1 MIRPPLAFFQKL
13 LSRLGLLSLA
23 GALLLHSG
31 TADAASYWN
40 GSSSGLWTTD
50 ANWSTD
56 VNSGITATAPI
67 STTDVFFSTT
77 TPGPLNLGTTLG
89 QNFSINSLSYLST
102 AATTSIGGGGVNTL
116 TIGTGGITVEETA
129 VAATHVITADVILG
143 ANQIWTIGSTSAA
156 SSTSFRVGG
165 GISGAFSLTKAGRG
179 VLDLGGTASYTG
191 STTVSAGT
199 LFVNGGGQITDTSSI
214 LVDGLPADNAILTVD
229 GATSSVATTGT
240 LSIGT
245 GSTNGTGALNILNG
259 ATVTSAGT
267 TLIGNQSGGVTANFG
282 TATVDGTGSTL
293 TATAVSLGASST
305 LNIQNGAAV
314 NIGAGAGTLTVGF
327 SGGGP
332 ATLNIGAFAGGTT
345 AGTLSAATLSRNGGP
360 GKVNFNQ
367 TDASYTFAPNITGAI
382 AVEQRGTG
390 TTILTGT
397 NSYAGVTTITTG
409 VLQIGNGGTTGTL
422 GSANVVNNATLNFN
436 RSNPLAVANV
446 ISGTG
451 AVNQNGTGTTTLSAT
466 NQTYTGATTVN
477 AGTLEL
483 TGGVNSMYSSGVTAG
498 QVTVNSGG
506 TLLLSGTDTF
516 GQSSSA
522 LNVVL
527 TVNAGGTVKNGAG
540 FYNPFRNAVFNGGT
554 LETNNGVLAD
564 YQAFGLEGTVT
575 IGGSSATNFSTV
587 GTTNNGI
594 SIGRQGVAATTTFD
608 VADATSSAAADLVVA
623 VAVTDMGGQVS
634 SLSKTGAGTMLFTAA
649 SAVSYTGTT
658 SISAGGYVMN
668 GTQTGA
674 GNFTVDSG
682 AMLAGAGAISTAA
695 GQSMFLNGTVSVGDP
710 TGVATAATFSLAT
723 SGGGSVVFGTGSVIL
738 MDVFTGAGAG
748 DNTGNAASADRIS
761 LTGTLT
767 TTTTGTLVL
776 ANPNALN
783 SFAAGDQWKLFDL
796 NAGAGSIVGDL
807 TVIDTALGLV
817 NGLTGE
823 FDKLTGIYRIVGST
837 PQLSAQQSGLQT
849 AAAQGQALMAAV
861 QGMLGDI
868 NGRLFNLRA
877 GWGEESDDTLAASMD
892 DGVIIGQGDG
902 SKNPVAKRV
911 SRTRQ
916 WEFFTTVNYAN
927 INISTIRSQAGVQSQ
942 TWAPGVGIERHFSR
956 SLTLGFAANL
966 METHQT
972 YSGGL
977 GTLDIEGVALSTY
990 ISYVRRAFW
999 SDLLYSFGRFDL
1011 TSDRNP
1017 GFAFPIA
1024 TGNTTAYT
1032 NAVQFNSGWN
1042 FRFQNNTLVT
1052 GPFVGLDYLHA
1063 TVDSYSES
1071 GGGLA
1076 ALAYNKRSYDSLISR
1091 VGWSVSKSVQTDFAL
1106 ITPQLRLSYER
1117 QNITNNNGTS
1127 VNLINQPFSA
1137 TTNSQAPGQDYVVAG
1152 LGVNFQFTPAFN
1164 MLLTYQGQFFRQDM
1178 QAHYGSVRF
1187 GYKF

>member
-1 MIRPPLAFFQKL
+1 MIHPPPAFLQKP

-23 GALLLHSG
+23 GALLLGSG
-31 TADAASYWN
+31 TADAASAYWN
-40 GSSSGLWTTD
+40 GSTAGLWTTD
-50 ANWSTD
+50 ANWNTD
-56 VNSGITATAPI
+56 VNSGVTATAPI

-77 TPGPLNLGTTLG
+77 TPVPVNLATTLG
-89 QNFSINSLSYLST
+89 QNFSINSLSYLDT
-102 AATTSIGGGGVNTL
+102 AAATSIDGGGVNTL
-116 TIGTGGITVEETA
+116 TIGTGGITVAETTA
-129 VAATHVITADVILG
+129 SHSITAGVVLG
-143 ANQIWTIGSTSAA
+143 ANQTWTIGAAAGPSTTTFLVSGA
-156 SSTSFRVGG
+156 
-165 GISGAFSLTKAGRG
+165 ISGTATSLTKAG
-179 VLDLGGTASYTG
+179 
-191 STTVSAGT
+191 AGT
-199 LFVNGGGQITDTSSI
+199 LNLQGVNTYTGNTNVEGGTLLVNNGGKITLTSR
-214 LVDGLPADNAILTVD
+214 VYVADAAGTTGVLTID
-229 GATSSVATTGT
+229 GAGSSVTGPTGDVNRVGNNGNGT
-240 LSIGT
+240 LNVINGGTYTAGSGLQLGHEAGSSGTVNVSTGGTINAAGLLIGNGN
-245 GSTNGTGALNILNG
+245 GSTNSNG
-259 ATVTSAGT
+259 ATGTFNILAG
-267 TLIGNQSGGVTANFG
+267 G
-282 TATVDGTGSTL
+282 TVNVGAGGTGTVLLTNLNST
-293 TATAVSLGASST
+293 ST
-305 LNIQNGAAV
+305 GTV
-314 NIGAGAGTLTVGF
+314 NIGAFGGGTVGGTLNAALIQGGAGT
-327 SGGGP
+327 
-332 ATLNIGAFAGGTT
+332 NI
-345 AGTLSAATLSRNGGP
+345 
-360 GKVNFNQ
+360 VNFNQ
-367 TDASYTFAPNITGAI
+367 TNDIALSTRIIGA
-382 AVEQRGTG
+382 V
-390 TTILTGT
+390 
-397 NSYAGVTTITTG
+397 S
-409 VLQIGNGGTTGTL
+409 
-422 GSANVVNNATLNFN
+422 
-436 RSNPLAVANV
+436 
-446 ISGTG
+446 
-451 AVNQNGTGTTTLSAT
+451 VNQNGTGKTTLSAT
-466 NQTYTGATTVN
+466 NHTFTGVTTVN

-483 TGGVNSMYSSGVTAG
+483 TGGINSMYSGGVTAG
-498 QVTVNSGG
+498 QVTVNGG
-506 TLLLSGTDTF
+506 TLLLSNSDIF
-516 GQSSSA
+516 GQSNTA

-554 LETNNGVLAD
+554 LETNDGVSAG

-575 IGGSSATNFSTV
+575 VGGSSATSFTTV
-587 GTTNNGI
+587 CTTNNGI

-623 VAVTDMGGQVS
+623 VPVTDMGGQVS
-634 SLSKTGAGTMLFTAA
+634 SLAKTGAGTMVFTAA
-649 SAVSYTGTT
+649 STVSYTGTT

-682 AMLAGAGAISTAA
+682 AMLAGTGSITTAA

-710 TGVATAATFSLAT
+710 TGVATAATFSLTT

-748 DNTGNAASADRIS
+748 DNTGNVASADRIS

-776 ANPNALN
+776 ANPHALN
-783 SFAAGDQWKLFDL
+783 GFAAGDQWKLFDL
-796 NAGAGSIVGDL
+796 NAGAGSIAGNL
-807 TVIDTALGLV
+807 TVIDTELGLA

-823 FDKLTGIYRIVGST
+823 FDKVTGIYRIVSST
-837 PQLSAQQSGLQT
+837 PVLSAQQSGLQT

-877 GWGEESDDTLAASMD
+877 GWGEEDDDSLAASLD
-892 DGVIIGQGDG
+892 DGVIVGQGDG
-902 SKNPVAKRV
+902 SKNPVAKRALR
-911 SRTRQ
+911 SRQ
-916 WEFFTTVNYAN
+916 WEVFTTVNYAN
-927 INISTIRSQAGVQSQ
+927 ISISTIRSQAGVNSQ

-966 METHQT
+966 METHQSYT
-972 YSGGL
+972 GGL

-990 ISYVRRAFW
+990 ASYVRRAFW
-999 SDLLYSFGRFDL
+999 TDLLYSFGRFDL

-1017 GFAFPIA
+1017 GFAFPVA

-1076 ALAYNKRSYDSLISR
+1076 ALAYNTRSYDSLISR
-1091 VGWSVSKSVQTDFAL
+1091 VGWSLSKSILTDFAL
-1106 ITPQLRLSYER
+1106 ITPQVRLSYER
-1117 QNITNNNGTS
+1117 QNISKNNGTS
-1127 VNLINQPFSA
+1127 VNLINQPFTA
-1137 TTNSQAPGQDYVVAG
+1137 TTNSKDPGQDYVVAG

-1178 QAHYGSVRF
+1178 QAHYASVRF